1 MRRAAFGLMAVAGL
15 AMLVMIATQAGRDAR
30 AQVGPAPSAVGR
42 GGEIVPIG
50 WNTDER
56 SMVAIVDPAQRVMSV
71 YEVDR
76 ESGAIS
82 LRSVRN
88 FTWDL
93 RLEEFNSKTPSPREI
108 RAMVERR

>member
-1 MRRAAFGLMAVAGL
+1 MRRAAVGLIAVAGL
-15 AMLVMIATQAGRDAR
+15 AMLVMIATQAGRDVQ
-30 AQVGPAPSAVGR
+30 AQIGPAQPAAGR
-42 GGEIVPIG
+42 GGDVIPIA
-50 WNTDER
+50 WYTDER
-56 SMVAIVDPAQRVMSV
+56 SMVAIVDPEQRVMSV

-76 ESGAIS
+76 DSGAIS

-93 RLEEFNSKTPSPREI
+93 RLEEFNSKPPSPREI